1 MQKVKVT
8 LFTASWCAQCPAAK
22 SIFKTLSEEVSS
34 VDWVME
40 DVDDDNGMWAAR
52 EAGVKGIPAWHI
64 NNGEKSI
71 LVVGNDARN
80 SAKILDTIQ
89 EMME

>member
-22 SIFKTLSEEVSS
+22 AIFNSLSENVTA
-34 VDWVME
+34 DWKME

-64 NNGEKSI
+64 SNGDKSI

-80 SAKILDTIQ
+80 SAKILDAVQ